1 MSAFNEN
8 YFKGGGSAEGNTI
21 EEMLAEGESVLWRG
35 KPKKKAFVIARIL
48 KMMPFAVIWLLFDG
62 TFIGIMIGFGVFSE
76 MPPIFTAAICIFM
89 AFHLIPVWIWIS
101 NIVTANR
108 QHKNIEYAFTDR
120 RIIIRSGIIGID
132 VHNIY
137 YAEIQSVN
145 LKVGLIDRRLKVG
158 DIYIKS
164 ANQAQVLWDIED
176 PYRITTQL
184 QKIAADIKADIYY
197 PNALR
202 PEENEGYRT
211 QYKG

>member
-1 MSAFNEN
+1 M
-8 YFKGGGSAEGNTI
+8 
-21 EEMLAEGESVLWRG
+21 W
-35 KPKKKAFVIARIL
+35 
-48 KMMPFAVIWLLFDG
+48 
-62 TFIGIMIGFGVFSE
+62 
-76 MPPIFTAAICIFM
+76 
-89 AFHLIPVWIWIS
+89 
-101 NIVTANR
+101 
-108 QHKNIEYAFTDR
+108 
-120 RIIIRSGIIGID
+120 
-132 VHNIY
+132 
-137 YAEIQSVN
+137 
-145 LKVGLIDRRLKVG
+145 LIDRRLKVG